1 MQKFPV
7 SLVSLCVLSSLSL
20 LGCSNEDAA
29 IDLVK
34 QSPVQY
40 ANMKMGKMLDTTTL
54 CTKPTWTYQE
64 TERGEQFVKYQCV
77 ANVDINAI
85 DDSVSADMAKQQAKM
100 KTNVERLKQNISI
113 DEQNIQELIKHSE
126 LVLNDIEG
134 LKNNRQRV
142 ASAKMENAVP
152 IIELGGL
159 VLLKGFAFNVPAEKW
174 ENVFNNAI
182 IDNRAANNARVG
194 TTFTI
199 KTPNMVT
206 QFLSEQSLDF
216 GMAGEA
222 NIGELSPYIAKLLS
236 LPKGEKLTYWKN
248 EAAKQF
254 SSKGWSPKQFEEAK
268 RGTVNWIQK
277 SENELMRTY
286 KAEQDRI
293 KRLQKDN
300 QERQKQIDELNE
312 ALQKPLN
319 WGQLQTAEFYVRFDV
334 NMEEE
339 KVVDTR
345 GPRSGYVLTWK
356 DGTKLDQFGLSM
368 FVPFYIEN
376 SAVDNDTKQMQ
387 RWQTNLSNP
396 RTMQKLYELGQKPN
410 K

>member
-34 QSPVQY
+34 ESPVQY

-85 DDSVSADMAKQQAKM
+85 AESASSAFKTEQTNMETQIEKLKGYISDEELHVQNLMKQSEEILQHIPEIEKKIQTVSTAKLEDVVPIFELGDFTFLSVPSVFIRAFVFGVPSEKWGETFTESTIGQVTKVGNVTKVRPLWVAKEYAQKNSYIFREINTSRADSADVQKIRQAPNNEKR
-100 KTNVERLKQNISI
+100 TYWSQ
-113 DEQNIQELIKHSE
+113 
-126 LVLNDIEG
+126 LVSKIGPRYLNSSLEEA
-134 LKNNRQRV
+134 KNNLIRESQYQI
-142 ASAKMENAVP
+142 K
-152 IIELGGL
+152 ELT
-159 VLLKGFAFNVPAEKW
+159 
-174 ENVFNNAI
+174 
-182 IDNRAANNARVG
+182 RANNALQNQIEQ
-194 TTFTI
+194 I
-199 KTPNMVT
+199 KQDN
-206 QFLSEQSLDF
+206 QKRQ
-216 GMAGEA
+216 EA
-222 NIGELSPYIAKLLS
+222 IQKLE
-236 LPKGEKLTYWKN
+236 EKLKG
-248 EAAKQF
+248 A
-254 SSKGWSPKQFEEAK
+254 SSA
-268 RGTVNWIQK
+268 
-277 SENELMRTY
+277 
-286 KAEQDRI
+286 
-293 KRLQKDN
+293 
-300 QERQKQIDELNE
+300 
-312 ALQKPLN
+312 
-319 WGQLQTAEFYVRFDV
+319 WGQLQSVEFYVRFDV

-368 FVPFYIEN
+368 SVPFYIEN
-376 SAVDNDTKQMQ
+376 SAVDNDTKQIQ
-387 RWQTNLSNP
+387 RWQTNLSNA
-396 RTMQKLYELGQKPN
+396 RTMQKLYELGQKPG